1 MLDTGNLISLGAFL
15 AACLVAVYAKATV
28 RAADKANEIAL
39 HSEKLKTYKGILSIQ
54 SLLRAKGVR
63 FPEYDFWSK
72 YEYVE
77 LTEFYFSKALSE
89 RVHEYFNLGRDV
101 SISRE
106 LWEEAHARG
115 DDERKAAVKK
125 TWDQFH
131 KCIELGD
138 KVVEELKRELRVH

>member
-1 MLDTGNLISLGAFL
+1 M
-15 AACLVAVYAKATV
+15 
-28 RAADKANEIAL
+28 
-39 HSEKLKTYKGILSIQ
+39 H
-54 SLLRAKGVR
+54 

-106 LWEEAHARG
+106 LWEEARARG

-125 TWDQFH
+125 TWDQFD
-131 KCIELGD
+131 KCIKLGD
-138 KVVEELKRELRVH
+138 KVVEEPKRELRVH